1 MKNTAGLSILMAI
14 MAILLNGCYQKEIQY
29 YSNPD
34 VGELQENKNRVQK
47 GDYQLSVAD
56 DQLII
61 DSKKKK
67 FEISL
72 PEHHSGIQSFHFSYD
87 TRYLAYDAVVGNG
100 VKIFVVDL
108 ETGEKVN
115 LSETIGYKYDYNG
128 YHSSCGIAWAPDQN
142 IIAFIGGYNDSAR
155 INIYHFD
162 MDEELQAPAGSLI
175 FNDIYGVK
183 WNITGE
189 SIYYTAD
196 SLENENMYG
205 LYQTEIESDSRLLGG
220 TVKLISEMSEKN
232 LNQWLNE
239 TANIEDKTWP

>member
-1 MKNTAGLSILMAI
+1 MKNTARLSILMAI
-14 MAILLNGCYQKEIQY
+14 MTILLYGCSQKEIQY

-34 VGELQENKNRVQK
+34 VALLQDNNRVQK

-67 FEISL
+67 FEVSL
-72 PEHHSGIQSFHFSYD
+72 PEHHSSIQSFHFSYD
-87 TRYLAYDAVVGNG
+87 NRYLAYDAVVGNA

-183 WNITGE
+183 WDVTGK

-205 LYQTEIESDSRLLGG
+205 LYQTEIESKGRLIGG
-220 TVKLISEMSEKN
+220 KVEKVSE
-232 LNQWLNE
+232 
-239 TANIEDKTWP
+239 IDKDEYKEWVNNS

>member
-1 MKNTAGLSILMAI
+1 VKNTAKQSILMAI

-29 YSNPD
+29 YSNSD
-34 VGELQENKNRVQK
+34 IAEFQETKNRVQK

-61 DSKKKK
+61 DSNKKK

-87 TRYLAYDAVVGNG
+87 KRYLAYDVVMGNG

-108 ETGEKVN
+108 EKGEKVN
-115 LSETIGYKYDYNG
+115 VSETIGYKYDYNG
-128 YHSSCGIAWAPDQN
+128 YQSSCGIAWAPDQN

-155 INIYHFD
+155 INIYHFG

-175 FNDIYGVK
+175 FDDIYGVK
-183 WNITGE
+183 WDSTGE

-196 SLENENMYG
+196 SLENEDMYA
-205 LYQTEIESDSRLLGG
+205 LYQTEIESGSRLIGG
-220 TVKLISEMSEKN
+220 PVKLITEMGEKN
-232 LNQWLNE
+232 LNQWLN
-239 TANIEDKTWP
+239 